1 MAFRKKVNKVK
12 HLKRNYFARL
22 VDNDDK
28 ASSKRFLGL
37 LMSGFLIIAFFVILF
52 TRVPSANEVL
62 LDRAMLYAFLIVLM
76 SFFGLAVDKVSE
88 ILLKISKTQAA
99 ARVLSPTAINKVENV
114 QGDIQAPINK
124 NRNEDDDEDDI
135 KNTIDKID
143 KHINYD

>member
-99 ARVLSPTAINKVENV
+99 ARVLSPTPINKVENV
-114 QGDIQAPINK
+114 QCDIQAPI

>member
-1 MAFRKKVNKVK
+1 MTK
-12 HLKRNYFARL
+12 
-22 VDNDDK
+22 
-28 ASSKRFLGL
+28 L
-37 LMSGFLIIAFFVILF
+37 LQRGFWVYLSGFLIIAFFVILF

-76 SFFGLAVDKVSE
+76 SLFGLAVDKVSE

-114 QGDIQAPINK
+114 QCDIQAPI